1 MKIILSLIGLWVWSI
16 IKICLIGFIFS
27 LIWPDIQP
35 DTVISVALL
44 YSVVTT
50 LYKVFKK

>member
-16 IKICLIGFIFS
+16 IKICFIGLILS
-27 LIWPDIQP
+27 LIWPNIQP

-50 LYKVFKK
+50 LYKAFKK

>member
-1 MKIILSLIGLWVWSI
+1 MKTILSLVGLWVWSI
-16 IKICLIGFIFS
+16 IKICFIGFILS
-27 LIWPDIQP
+27 LIWPNIQP

-44 YSVVTT
+44 YSVITT